1 MDILRTVSL
10 ISVISMAS
18 VFGVTDLPENIFS
31 TYENVIVSSWE
42 TIGYTPDTESDSI
55 SKPVMNFTECTD
67 LYFTGVT
74 DKAALS
80 YAVGED
86 MIFTIA
92 MHSGENLVSAPYFK
106 YEITADDGTSV
117 SGYTDGSSGIATLTA
132 SCSVPGFVKVT
143 VMPCTSE
150 KEIVTR
156 EDIYPFYG
164 GACAGF
170 DKIVKSMDTPSDFD
184 EFWAKQVKL
193 LDNVPASPT
202 MQKLYEKH
210 SYSQYDVYDVSI
222 PSINGSKPTIGYVTV
237 PKNSTQGSLK
247 IRVMFMGYGVSP
259 ALIMPEP
266 GYITFCINP
275 HGIDNGMHSLYYKIF
290 ANNELSGFGFSG
302 NENPEKSYFRDMI
315 LRDIQG
321 VRYIKENYKYLWNGK
336 DLEVAG
342 ASMGA
347 FQATAVA
354 ALMKDDI
361 TRVIL
366 DIPWMC
372 DLGSET
378 KGRLG
383 GWRPT
388 YCSGLGYYDTV
399 SFGKRVTAPTEITAG
414 LGDYTCPPSGVAVLF
429 NNLECEKKITFVQNR
444 THDYN
449 PPKQTAYVHN

>member
-31 TYENVIVSSWE
+31 TYENVVVSSWQ
-42 TIGYTPDTESDSI
+42 TIGYTRDTESDSN
-55 SKPVMNFTECTD
+55 SKPVMSFEECSD
-67 LYFTGVT
+67 LYFTGLT
-74 DKAALS
+74 DKPALS
-80 YAVGED
+80 YSVGED

-92 MHSGENLVSAPYFK
+92 MHSGDKLVSAPYFK
-106 YEITADDGTSV
+106 YEITSDDGTNV

-132 SCSVPGFVKVT
+132 SCSVPGFVKLT

-150 KEIVTR
+150 KDVVTR
-156 EDIYPFYG
+156 ADISPFYG

-170 DKIVKSMDTPSDFD
+170 EKIVKSMDTPSDFD

-222 PSINGSKPTIGYVTV
+222 PSINGSKPTIGYVTI

-388 YCSGLGYYDTV
+388 YCSRLGYYDTV